1 MAVLRLREPSVV
13 GTALGHHA
21 ADSIRDAILQG
32 SLLPGQR
39 LVESAIA
46 AQLNLSRGPV
56 RDALRQLA
64 VEGLVAIVPRR
75 GTFVSQLSGV
85 DIQEISTLRGA
96 IEGLAARL
104 LAEEHD
110 EETIKQLE
118 VLLEEMAEV
127 GDEDPVRFAALDL
140 EFHETLAR
148 RSGHRRLY
156 QSWRNLRTQIW
167 MFIRE
172 TRLSKLGSAESTR
185 EVHESIVRAI
195 VAGDSAE
202 AERATRFHAES
213 SGTRL
218 RDFLARQSHQGGD

>member
-1 MAVLRLREPSVV
+1 MAVLRLREPSVI
-13 GTALGHHA
+13 GAPLGHHA

-32 SLLPGQR
+32 SFCPGER

-56 RDALRQLA
+56 RDALKQLA
-64 VEGLVAIVPRR
+64 LEGLVAIVPRR

-104 LAEEHD
+104 LAEEQD
-110 EETIKQLE
+110 EETIKRLE
-118 VLLEEMAEV
+118 TLLDEMAEV
-127 GDEDPVRFAALDL
+127 GDRDPVRFASLDL

-148 RSGHRRLY
+148 ASRHRRLY
-156 QSWRNLRTQIW
+156 QSWTNLRTQTW

-172 TRLSKLGSAESTR
+172 TRLSKLGSAESAR

-195 VAGDSAE
+195 AAGDSAE

-213 SGTRL
+213 SGTKL
-218 RDFLARQSHQGGD
+218 RDFLAR